1 MAKKDKAA
9 ETEPVASK
17 PSKSKVNAIALAD
30 ALRSLSF
37 DNPEL
42 PGVIEDAA
50 FPSGGFPYDD
60 KMKRKLYDRELV
72 ALQIE
77 LLKAQDW
84 VVKQGER
91 ILIIFEGRDGAGKG
105 GAIHRITQHL
115 SPRGARVVAL
125 PKPSDAERGQWY
137 FQRYVQHMPT
147 SGEIVLFDRSWYNR
161 AVVEPVMGFCT
172 PDQTGRFLHEAPAFE
187 RILVR
192 DGIRLFKIFLTIGEA
207 MQAKRLHARYHDPLK
222 RWKLSPLD
230 FEALKRWDS
239 YSDAIDTMLE
249 RTDTL
254 EAPWTIIKANDK
266 MRTRLS
272 AIRAILTQLPYPD
285 KDEELVNATDAKI
298 ILTADMFLAH
308 GGEL

>member
-1 MAKKDKAA
+1 MAKKEKA
-9 ETEPVASK
+9 EKASPK
-17 PSKSKVNAIALAD
+17 GREPSKTRVNAVALGD

-37 DNPEL
+37 ETPDLPE
-42 PGVIEDAA
+42 VIDAA
-50 FPSGGFPYDD
+50 AFASGGFPYEE
-60 KMKRKLYDRELV
+60 KMKRKLYERELL

-91 ILIIFEGRDGAGKG
+91 VLILFEGRDGAGKG
-105 GAIHRITQHL
+105 GTIHRITQHL

-147 SGEIVLFDRSWYNR
+147 AGEIVLFDRSWYNR

-172 PDQTGRFLHEAPAFE
+172 PDQTSRFLQEAPAFE

-230 FEALKRWDS
+230 FEALKRWSS

-272 AIRAILTQLPYPD
+272 AIRTLLTQLPYPD
-285 KDEELVNATDAKI
+285 KDEALVNATDPKI
-298 ILTADMFLAH
+298 ILSADAFLAH
-308 GGEL
+308 GGEV